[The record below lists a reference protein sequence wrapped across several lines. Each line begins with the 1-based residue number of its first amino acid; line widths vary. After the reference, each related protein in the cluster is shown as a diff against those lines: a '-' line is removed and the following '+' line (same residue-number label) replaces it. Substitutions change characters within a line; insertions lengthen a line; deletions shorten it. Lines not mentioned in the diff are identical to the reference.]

1 MADRSQESY
10 CSLVKVTVRGD
21 DEPLL
26 YRGELTLQGID
37 KAAAVSYCPLIVRST
52 PWVNCN
58 SGGAV
63 DDGRKAFTLIS
74 SMKGISLALSL
85 QRLCILG
92 I

>member
-1 MADRSQESY
+1 MIEPGKAKDRAQESY

-52 PWVNCN
+52 PWLMITIQ
-58 SGGAV
+58 
-63 DDGRKAFTLIS
+63 K
-74 SMKGISLALSL
+74 
-85 QRLCILG
+85 
-92 I
+92 